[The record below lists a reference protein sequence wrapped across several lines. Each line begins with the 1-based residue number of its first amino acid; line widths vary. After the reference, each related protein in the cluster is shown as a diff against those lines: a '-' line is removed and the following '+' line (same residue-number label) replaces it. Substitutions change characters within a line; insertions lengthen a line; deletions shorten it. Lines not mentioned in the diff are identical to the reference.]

1 VVLDHLSIPYTGSD
15 GVALGVSLNKA
26 VTKHLARS
34 AGIPTPEFRLF
45 AAGEEA
51 AAAWDELTPPLL
63 AKPNLG
69 GSSAGITADSIV
81 HDRDSLFD
89 VVDEQTRSY
98 GHPSLVE
105 RYVTGVDV
113 TVGLLGNGEVEAFP
127 VGLIETDEGLYSAD
141 AKQRHDKRVV
151 CPCELPDGLADKLV
165 DWSIRIYNL
174 IGARDFGRVDYMMDE
189 RGDVWFLEV
198 NPLPGLSPYYGVY
211 PVLAEAA
218 GYGHA
223 QLIGNIMEL
232 AIGRH
237 RTSGDRLYVRLAR

>member
-1 VVLDHLSIPYTGSD
+1 VLDHLGIPYTGSD
-15 GVALGVSLNKA
+15 GVSLGISLNKA

-45 AAGEEA
+45 ATGDEA

-81 HDRDSLFD
+81 HDRESLFH
-89 VVDEQTRSY
+89 VVDEQTRLY

-105 RYVTGVDV
+105 RYVAGVDV

-127 VGLIETDEGLYSAD
+127 VGLIETEEGLYSAD
-141 AKQRHDKRVV
+141 AKQRHEKRVT
-151 CPCELPDGLADKLV
+151 CPCELPHGLADALAE
-165 DWSIRIYNL
+165 WSVRIYEL

-189 RGDVWFLEV
+189 RGDVWFLEI

-223 QLIGNIMEL
+223 QLIGKIMET

-237 RTSGDRLYVRLAR
+237 RASGDRLYVRLAR